1 MTDQPF
7 IRTYSPPTPA
17 VQPYLVVS
25 IEADSRAAANVS
37 VNRKLLFTLAYGKN
51 AGAIEQQ
58 GWHEPTAIAARVIKV
73 PLVVCRQCRR
83 FLLAGRAQGIASGGP
98 SVPPRADSAP
108 IFEPKLYDGL
118 PTPSIPQFD
127 EGCPLSPAADRP
139 MPVRNAGTSTMVTCS
154 PVRSRSAAAT
164 RMMKT
169 RGMALQFPSGLT
181 PRRTSGRNRRQLR
194 RSPLRF
200 RSRVEGFFGEAN
212 HRRNQVR

>member
-1 MTDQPF
+1 MPAFF
-7 IRTYSPPTPA
+7 ISW
-17 VQPYLVVS
+17 S
-25 IEADSRAAANVS
+25 
-37 VNRKLLFTLAYGKN
+37 
-51 AGAIEQQ
+51 
-58 GWHEPTAIAARVIKV
+58 
-73 PLVVCRQCRR
+73 C
-83 FLLAGRAQGIASGGP
+83 QGIASGGP

-181 PRRTSGRNRRQLR
+181 PRRTSGRNRRSFEGARSDFEAAWKVFLAKRTIAETKYADEVRMRPRFMQWRQKSKIDSRTLVTR
-194 RSPLRF
+194 R
-200 RSRVEGFFGEAN
+200 
-212 HRRNQVR
+212 